1 MLGLLPV
8 KLLLGIYNF
17 AINFV
22 SLFLNSILNK
32 RIKAGK
38 EDAARIQERF
48 GISLIPRPNGKLIW
62 FHGASVGETMIGLD
76 LAAQLRLKNPELKF
90 LFTSQTQTAA
100 EIIAK
105 RMGAGDIHQFFP
117 FDKKQFVNA
126 FLNHWQPDTAIF
138 LEGEI
143 WINMLLELSERKI
156 PTALLN
162 ARMTAKTIRN
172 WLAYGA
178 LSKKLFTTFKYV
190 HAANTISADAI
201 NEFGFVRN
209 IKVGNLKSAAAPHK
223 IDDALVNEFL
233 PLMKER
239 PVWLAASTHIGE
251 DEIILKSHEV
261 LSLTGKKP
269 LLILAPRHIERTEG
283 IILMAQKNGFKTAR
297 RSMKQLPAPEI
308 DVYFWDT
315 MGELANAYRLAP
327 VSLVCGSLIR
337 GIGGHNPIEP
347 AQIGSAILS
356 GIYVH
361 NFADIYKDLENIS
374 AASMIYDPSSQQ
386 IAMKL
391 ADLIFDKK
399 EIAAMNIRA
408 QNYLKSSQSIYDE
421 VLGDVLNLVT
431 GGNI

>member
-1 MLGLLPV
+1 MIGLLPV

-17 AINFV
+17 VINV
-22 SLFLNSILNK
+22 ASLFLNSILKN
-32 RIKAGK
+32 RIKSGK
-38 EDAARIQERF
+38 ENAARIDERF
-48 GISLIPRPNGKLIW
+48 GKSNIPRPTGKLIW

-76 LAAQLRLKNPELKF
+76 LAAQLRLKSPDLKF

-105 RMGAGDIHQFFP
+105 RMGEGDIHQFFP

-126 FLNHWQPDTAIF
+126 FLNHWQPDAAFF

-156 PTALLN
+156 PIALLN
-162 ARMTAKTIRN
+162 ARMTTKTIRN
-172 WLAYGA
+172 WLSFGA
-178 LSKKLFTTFKYV
+178 LSKKIFSSFNYI
-190 HAANTISADAI
+190 HAANNISAEAI
-201 NEFGFVRN
+201 KEFGFTGDIR
-209 IKVGNLKSAAAPHK
+209 VGNLKSAAAPQK
-223 IDDALVNEFL
+223 IDDALVSEFL
-233 PLMKER
+233 PLINNR

-251 DEIILKSHEV
+251 DEIILKAHEI
-261 LSLTGKKP
+261 LSLTGQNP

-283 IILMAQKNGFKTAR
+283 VILMAQKYGFKTAR
-297 RSMKQLPAPEI
+297 RSLKQTPSTEI
-308 DVYFWDT
+308 NVYFWDT

-356 GIYVH
+356 GVYVH
-361 NFADIYKDLENIS
+361 NFSDIYKDLENIS
-374 AASMIYDPSSQQ
+374 AAAMIYDPSAQQ

-391 ADLIFDKK
+391 ADLLFDKK
-399 EIAAMNIRA
+399 EIAAMNVRA
-408 QNYLKSSQSIYDE
+408 QNYLKSSQTIYDA
-421 VLGDVLNLVT
+421 VLGDVSKIVT